1 MTNLEAPLSGPKPE
15 EAPPTQQADGGFKVQ
30 IKVEELRAAK
40 VFLATP
46 MYGGMNHGLYMKSS
60 LDFQALCSKYGVD
73 CRFSFIFNE
82 SLITRARNYLADEFL
97 RTDMTHL
104 LFIDSDIHYDP
115 NDIFAMLALSLK
127 YPNFDIIGAP
137 YPKKSINWANVALTA
152 RKHPDLDPKE
162 LENVIGD
169 FVFNPAKG
177 GPQQFNVA
185 QPLEVMEVGTG
196 LMLIK
201 REVFEKFKKAYPD
214 KAYLPDH
221 RGTAHFDG
229 SREIHAY
236 FDCIID
242 GDTKRYLSEDY
253 FFCQYARKA
262 GCHVWLCPWMRTQH
276 IGTYHF
282 TGDMRKIAQFS
293 GQLFP

>member
-1 MTNLEAPLSGPKPE
+1 MTKFEAPLSDKPQQ
-15 EAPPTQQADGGFKVQ
+15 EAPPTTQPGAFQLQ
-30 IKVEELRAAK
+30 IKIEELRAAK

-46 MYGGMNHGLYMKSS
+46 MYGGQCHGLYMKSS

-115 NDIFAMLALSLK
+115 NDVFAMMALSLK
-127 YPNFDIIGAP
+127 YPHFDIIGGP
-137 YPKKSINWANVALTA
+137 YPKKSINWSNVALA
-152 RKHPDLDPKE
+152 IKNNPAIDPKE
-162 LENVIGD
+162 LENLVGD
-169 FVFNPAKG
+169 FVFNPVKG
-177 GPQQFNVA
+177 GPQQFNVG

-196 LMLIK
+196 FMLIK
-201 REVFEKFKKAYPD
+201 REVFDGFRKAYPE

-236 FDCIID
+236 FDCVID
-242 GDTKRYLSEDY
+242 PDTKRYLSEDY
-253 FFCQYARKA
+253 YFCQQARRA
-262 GCHVWLCPWMRTQH
+262 GHHVWLCPWMRTQH
-276 IGTYHF
+276 IGSYMF
-282 TGDMRKIAQFS
+282 TGDMRKIAQFT